1 MGNLSVEF
9 NVTRLMFTG
18 IKLKK
23 KLSICLLLF
32 FLLTSTAGA
41 TQYIVKPVPSDQ
53 VGASI
58 NGEKVVELEVT
69 EIPYWQFLLWLAIM
83 QILSATDLRLYPIEI
98 IFIITGFKIADNKNP
113 IDTNGQDEVYK
124 YIKTRPGA
132 YVTEI
137 AEKVGLCRGTVKHHV
152 HNLKALN
159 KIEVFKDGGKK
170 RYFETNSIYDE
181 EEKKVVSALQNTTN
195 QRIFSEIQNGNCN
208 TNIALAR
215 EFGVSRATV
224 SWYIKNLKEIGLIK
238 ETKKGRTRIYRI
250 SDSYDYLLSNIGEEI
265 E

>member
-1 MGNLSVEF
+1 
-9 NVTRLMFTG
+9 MFTS

-23 KLSICLLLF
+23 KLIACLLF

-41 TQYIVKPVPSDQ
+41 TEYIIKPAPSDQ
-53 VGASI
+53 AGATI
-58 NGEKVVELEVT
+58 NGVKPIEPELFT
-69 EIPYWQFLLWLAIM
+69 EYWQFLIYVAIM
-83 QILSATDLRLYPIEI
+83 NLLSSTDAFLYSLKI
-98 IFIITGFKIADNKNP
+98 IFIITGFKIANNKNP
-113 IDTNGQDEVYK
+113 IDTNSQDEVYK

-152 HNLKALN
+152 HNLRALN

-170 RYFETNSIYDE
+170 RYFEINSIYDE

-195 QRIFSEIQNGNCN
+195 QRIVSEIQNGNCN

-215 EFGVSRATV
+215 EFGVSRATI
-224 SWYIKNLKEIGLIK
+224 SWYIKNLKEIGLIE

-250 SDSYDYLLSNIGEEI
+250 NNLYYYLLSSVGEEI
-265 E
+265 N